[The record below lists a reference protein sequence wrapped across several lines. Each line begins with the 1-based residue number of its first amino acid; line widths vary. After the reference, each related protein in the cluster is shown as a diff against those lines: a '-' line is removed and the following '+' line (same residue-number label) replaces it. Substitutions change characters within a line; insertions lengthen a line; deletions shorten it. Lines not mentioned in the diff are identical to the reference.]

1 MGVGRDMNS
10 FISWK
15 IEQWRMNFFDVMR
28 KTDLNEEDEEGFID
42 QLYNVDQALKTE
54 ERIYVISYAMI
65 YVFCHPLKTS

>member
-1 MGVGRDMNS
+1 MGVGRDMNF

>member
-1 MGVGRDMNS
+1 MNS

-42 QLYNVDQALKTE
+42 QLYNVDQALKPKNE
-54 ERIYVISYAMI
+54 SML
-65 YVFCHPLKTS
+65 FPML

>member
-1 MGVGRDMNS
+1 MNS